1 MTKSQRIL
9 AIVLGAA
16 MLISG
21 FAFGRYAETPKTV
34 AEESKSSLA
43 TASSPSSS
51 PAPEASPAASAEAAS
66 VTTGAAGESQAFY
79 LSDFRTG
86 YTDGYNAGMSGQSSS
101 VTNTTRAGYNDGFK
115 NGYADGFQARAK
127 QGVTRPVSRA
137 SRQEVVYRP
146 SGSSA
151 RRRGDSKLKTVLTI
165 AAPAAIGAG
174 IGAAAGGGRGAA
186 AGALIGGGGGAL
198 YHIIKNRNR
207 D

>member
-21 FAFGRYAETPKTV
+21 FAFGRMAETPKTV

-51 PAPEASPAASAEAAS
+51 PAPEASPATSAETTAAAS
-66 VTTGAAGESQAFY
+66 ESQAFY
-79 LSDFRTG
+79 LSDFKTG

-101 VTNTTRAGYNDGFK
+101 VTNTIRTGYNDGFK
-115 NGYADGFQARAK
+115 NGYADGFQTRAK
-127 QGVTRPVSRA
+127 QCVTRPASRA
-137 SRQEVVYRP
+137 SRQEVVYR
-146 SGSSA
+146 SSV

-198 YHIIKNRNR
+198 YHILKNRNR

>member
-21 FAFGRYAETPKTV
+21 FAFGRMAETPKTV

-43 TASSPSSS
+43 TATSPSSS
-51 PAPEASPAASAEAAS
+51 PSPEASPSTSAE
-66 VTTGAAGESQAFY
+66 TTGAASESQAFY
-79 LSDFRTG
+79 LSDFKTG
-86 YTDGYNAGMSGQSSS
+86 YTDGYNAGTSGQSSG
-101 VTNTTRAGYNDGFK
+101 VANTTRAGYNDGFK
-115 NGYADGFQARAK
+115 NGYADGFQTRAK
-127 QGVTRPVSRA
+127 QGVTRPGARA

-198 YHIIKNRNR
+198 YQVLKNRNR